1 MSRHSYL
8 GRIAAATLLVVST
21 AAFASSAS
29 AGAATVAPTAST
41 ITASMVDNTDGT
53 MTVTY
58 TGVSTTAIPWQALV
72 LVFLPSGSTCDPDH
86 GTLRSTAPYPPYL
99 ERSPGT
105 NNLPD
110 SPAVIGA
117 GTSVVKQTGG
127 YPFLETTTLA
137 QGTYEAC
144 LYISEVSGGLLLN
157 SQLYVVL
164 IPPLPPVYVSGS
176 MASNPDG
183 TMTLT
188 YADVD
193 NATGRDIDVLYF
205 TGVTS
210 CPADGGEAYDS
221 PNAKFLV
228 TSNGGEA
235 LPASPMIIGPG
246 TSAGVL
252 APPASPVL
260 GVIAPGSYL
269 ACLYYDTGAGLVL
282 QQSLPVS
289 LEPTPVPVPE
299 PEPVVAA
306 AFTG

>member
-1 MSRHSYL
+1 MSRRSYL

-29 AGAATVAPTAST
+29 AGAATVTPTAFT

-53 MTVTY
+53 MTLTY
-58 TGVSTTAIPWQALV
+58 TGVSTTASPQQALV
-72 LVFLPSGSTCDPDH
+72 LIFLPSGSTCDDNY
-86 GTLRSTAPYPPYL
+86 GTSVSSAAHPPFL
-99 ERSPGT
+99 ERSGSA
-105 NNLPD
+105 NNLPN

-117 GTSVVKQTGG
+117 GTSVIKSTDAI
-127 YPFLETTTLA
+127 PFRETSTLA
-137 QGTYEAC
+137 QGIYEAC
-144 LYISEVSGGLLLN
+144 LYFSDDSGGINFN
-157 SQLYVVL
+157 SQLHVVL

-188 YADVD
+188 YANVD

-210 CPADGGEAYDS
+210 CPADGGDAYDS

-228 TSNGGEA
+228 TSNSGEA

-252 APPASPVL
+252 APPAAPVL

-269 ACLYYDTGAGLVL
+269 ACLYYDTGTGLVL
-282 QQSLPVS
+282 KQSLAVS
-289 LEPTPVPVPE
+289 LVPTPVPE

-306 AFTG
+306 FTG